1 MPLEAKALKL
11 PTIEHIAED
20 ATIPGTIGSSSMRC
34 TGIYLNELCQ
44 LNSTLRNFRLFSP
57 DETYSNKLD
66 KIFETTQRANVQL
79 KKAWDKDISSD
90 GRVIE
95 MLSEHALQGLMQ
107 GYVLTGRHAIFAS
120 YEAFIQIVSS
130 MTDQYMKFLQIARN
144 IPWRGDIPSLNYILT
159 SSGWR
164 QEHNGFSHQNPGF
177 ISNLLQKHGCFT
189 RAFFPPDATTMLV
202 VLERCLTSCN
212 AVNVIVAGKTLE
224 PRWLTPE
231 LAKKELGQG
240 LMIWDFASDL
250 NPDIVLAA
258 AGDYLTKEA
267 LAAITLVKEDIP
279 SIKIRFV
286 NILELSAL
294 GFGNS
299 NCSFS
304 KDNFNDYFTENKP
317 VIFNFHGYPSV
328 LQQLLF
334 TMSDTSR
341 FYIHGYV
348 ENGSTTTPFDMHIR
362 NRTSRWHL
370 AKEVFTLMAEQKVI
384 SQQDSAR
391 LNKKYDNKLIEH
403 RVYIK
408 KYGVDPDEIEQWQ
421 WK

>member
-1 MPLEAKALKL
+1 
-11 PTIEHIAED
+11 
-20 ATIPGTIGSSSMRC
+20 
-34 TGIYLNELCQ
+34 
-44 LNSTLRNFRLFSP
+44 
-57 DETYSNKLD
+57 
-66 KIFETTQRANVQL
+66 
-79 KKAWDKDISSD
+79 
-90 GRVIE
+90 
-95 MLSEHALQGLMQ
+95 MLSEHSLQGLMQ

-130 MTDQYMKFLQIARN
+130 MADQYMKFLQIARE
-144 IPWRGDIPSLNYILT
+144 IPWRGYIPSLNYILT

-189 RAFFPPDATTMLV
+189 RAFFPPDANTMLV
-202 VLERCLTSCN
+202 VLERCLTTYN
-212 AVNVIVAGKTLE
+212 TVNIIVAGKTQE
-224 PRWLTPE
+224 PRWLTSE
-231 LAKKELGQG
+231 LAREELEHG

-267 LAAITLVKEDIP
+267 LAAIRLVKKDTPTIR
-279 SIKIRFV
+279 IRFV

-299 NCSFS
+299 DCSF
-304 KDNFNDYFTENKP
+304 NMGRFNEYFTADKP

-334 TMSDTSR
+334 TMGDTSR
-341 FYIHGYV
+341 FFIHGYV

-362 NRTSRWHL
+362 NKTSRWHL
-370 AKEVFTLMAEQKVI
+370 AKEIYSLMGDRQVI
-384 SQQDSAR
+384 SKQDIQS
-391 LNKKYDNKLIEH
+391 LNEKYDLMLLQH
-403 RVYIK
+403 RSYIK
-408 KYGVDPDEIEQWQ
+408 QHGVDPVEIEQWQ
-421 WK
+421 WNEQ